1 MSSSDH
7 VKRPPVER
15 IQPIRNW
22 STLFKGPVADGG
34 SPDAE
39 STRAAGTDNASLN
52 DVVARSVDL
61 GYRVVDEY
69 IRQGQKAAQRLNERS
84 YGAQT
89 MAGDVQDLAMR
100 MTQYASDFAAVW
112 LQLVQLAAAGN
123 GAPGAPRTAHRMEP
137 PAPEAAA
144 DQAVDGTAG
153 RPARAGG
160 TPHEAT
166 RVRIEV
172 RSAQPTEVAVDIRPD
187 AANRPLIVHALRA
200 VDPDKPRLDG
210 VYFQPGSDEAAACLR
225 INVPAGHPPG
235 VYSGLMID
243 AGTTRPVGTVSVTIT
258 A

>member
-1 MSSSDH
+1 MSSDDH
-7 VKRPPVER
+7 VKRPPLDR
-15 IQPIRNW
+15 TQPIRNW

-34 SPDAE
+34 SSDAE
-39 STRAAGTDNASLN
+39 SATMAGTDRASLS
-52 DVVARSVDL
+52 DVVSRSVDL

-84 YGAQT
+84 YGVQT

-123 GAPGAPRTAHRMEP
+123 SAPGSPRGAGGVDRAT
-137 PAPEAAA
+137 PEAP
-144 DQAVDGTAG
+144 TAPTG
-153 RPARAGG
+153 AGVLGQRARPDATA
-160 TPHEAT
+160 PEAT

-172 RSAQPTEVAVDIRPD
+172 RSAQPTEVAVDIRPE
-187 AANRPLIVHALRA
+187 AASRPLIVHALRA
-200 VDPDKPRLDG
+200 LDPDKPRLDG
-210 VYFQPGSDEAAACLR
+210 VCFELGSEEAAACLR
-225 INVPAGHPPG
+225 IDVPAGHPPG

-243 AGTTRPVGTVSVTIT
+243 QGTSLPVGTVSVTIT

>member
-7 VKRPPVER
+7 VKRPPLER

-22 STLFKGPVADGG
+22 STLFKGPVAHGG
-34 SPDAE
+34 SADAE
-39 STRAAGTDNASLN
+39 SATGAGTDHASLN
-52 DVVARSVDL
+52 DVVSRSVDL

-84 YGAQT
+84 YGVQT
-89 MAGDVQDLAMR
+89 MASDVQDLAMR

-123 GAPGAPRTAHRMEP
+123 SAPGAPRAAGGVDRAT
-137 PAPEAAA
+137 PEAAA
-144 DQAVDGTAG
+144 VPTGDGAVGRAG
-153 RPARAGG
+153 RAEATSPG
-160 TPHEAT
+160 AT

-172 RSAQPTEVAVDIRPD
+172 RSAQPTDMAVDIRPD
-187 AANRPLIVHALRA
+187 GANRPLIVHALRA

-210 VYFQPGSDEAAACLR
+210 VRFEPGSEEAAACLR
-225 INVPAGHPPG
+225 IDVPAGHPPG

-243 AGTTRPVGTVSVTIT
+243 QGTSRPVGTVSVTIT